1 MEPILQELC
10 DRFPQALG
18 AAVCD
23 SEGESLGSAL
33 GSAEFPQQSLEL
45 IESALPLHYDR
56 ASWTEQ
62 ETKMFALRQ
71 WAAEPSRSAGLLRR
85 AYEFAGESH
94 GLDIFSIRSEALDLA
109 VGVMEE
115 HMYLVLVLVRPNL
128 PGLVSRVL
136 NESKW
141 RLEAQFRENS

>member
-23 SEGESLGSAL
+23 SDGESLASVL
-33 GSAEFPQQSLEL
+33 GSARFPQDSLLL

-56 ASWTEQ
+56 ASWTE
-62 ETKMFALRQ
+62 ENTKMFALRQ
-71 WAAEPSRSAGLLRR
+71 WAAEPSRSTGVLHR
-85 AYEFAGESH
+85 AYEFAGESQ
-94 GLDIFSIRSEALDLA
+94 GLDVFSIRSETLDLV

-115 HMYLVLVLVRPNL
+115 HMYLVLVLLRPNL
-128 PGLVSRVL
+128 SGLVCRAL
-136 NESKW
+136 DESKR
-141 RLEAQFRENS
+141 RLEAQFR